1 LMQPVLML
9 DLAVPV
15 EHPERLVRGVQF
27 AENAAP
33 RYSGFEH
40 ENGPSDVARG
50 LCRHP
55 LKVGLA
61 SEARSTIG
69 RLRSREHED
78 DFPDERRRRL

>member
-1 LMQPVLML
+1 MQPVLML

-15 EHPERLVRGVQF
+15 EHPERLVRGG
-27 AENAAP
+27 AIRRERSTP
-33 RYSGFEH
+33 LLRFEH

-78 DFPDERRRRL
+78 DFPGERRRRL